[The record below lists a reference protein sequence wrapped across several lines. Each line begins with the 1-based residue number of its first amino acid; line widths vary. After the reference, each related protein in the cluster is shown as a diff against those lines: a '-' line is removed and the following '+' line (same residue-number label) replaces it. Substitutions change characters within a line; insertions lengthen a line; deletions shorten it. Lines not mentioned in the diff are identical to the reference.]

1 MAGLGRPSRFAA
13 LLDSDGEA
21 AGGGPP
27 PCGVG
32 EPQDEAGAEGELER
46 LAAEAVAALE
56 VGGDGVERMLRVPQ
70 RHPDGRA
77 HEAWLQARRHRLTA
91 SRFAA
96 ACGAP
101 GARAGRGATAQEML
115 DMPEAD
121 PGQALLFG
129 VQAEADARQEYL
141 AQRRAELA
149 PLAVEVQ
156 EVGLCVWRE
165 EPWLAGS
172 PDGVCW
178 EGGEPAGLLE
188 VKTARRWQ
196 GKFDADLPVEWTY
209 QAIFEGDAQAS
220 FSSNLLA
227 PGPLRMRMSCLARIV
242 VSVRSVDPCAY
253 LSLVLRCLL
262 LARVA
267 RISLPAARPTGWLA
281 CVCVCECAGVCVC
294 VYGRDING
302 REWRMMRFL
311 SLLAAPWLPS
321 PCSAAL
327 AGAGLHADRLGS
339 ARRGSELVRPVPVDA
354 RPLRAAAR
362 VVRRPALGGAH
373 VPGAAQLL
381 LRVVPAAA
389 RAARAT

>member
-209 QAIFEGDAQAS
+209 QDGLRTKRGGKS
-220 FSSNLLA
+220 FFSGEA
-227 PGPLRMRMSCLARIV
+227 
-242 VSVRSVDPCAY
+242 
-253 LSLVLRCLL
+253 
-262 LARVA
+262 
-267 RISLPAARPTGWLA
+267 
-281 CVCVCECAGVCVC
+281 
-294 VYGRDING
+294 
-302 REWRMMRFL
+302 
-311 SLLAAPWLPS
+311 
-321 PCSAAL
+321 
-327 AGAGLHADRLGS
+327 
-339 ARRGSELVRPVPVDA
+339 
-354 RPLRAAAR
+354 
-362 VVRRPALGGAH
+362 
-373 VPGAAQLL
+373 
-381 LRVVPAAA
+381 
-389 RAARAT
+389 